1 MQSII
6 SFKAKVLLTQG
17 QLCQLHSPPC
27 PKTQPRGEQE
37 DGDRSWGCFSISC
50 SPPQSR
56 GGWGRASHPQGGG
69 SLTWQR
75 LSSVET
81 KRLTG
86 GKRCDGL
93 TLLCSLL
100 TPQFV
105 YFSSIPSISSVLA
118 FSQHTHA
125 HTHAHTHTHMHARTD
140 KACRDRYKSLTLK
153 RKSTKNS

>member
-100 TPQFV
+100 TPQFIFLLFQV
-105 YFSSIPSISSVLA
+105 SLQSLPPLA
-118 FSQHTHA
+118 HSRTHTCTHA
-125 HTHAHTHTHMHARTD
+125 HAHASMHRQ
-140 KACRDRYKSLTLK
+140 SLQ
-153 RKSTKNS
+153 RQI